1 MIPSAKPTGIQ
12 TTGMTQ
18 NPISHPTTACS
29 FDLFG
34 AAAFAFQIAKTL
46 NDAQRA
52 IMQRVIITEA
62 ALWHSPLRVK
72 AQSPFMASRSPMRTP
87 RAKNDPS
94 PNRNPRFKPRPL
106 QTARCHHPR
115 TQQQTI
121 VDLDG
126 GIGPIGH
133 LTFPLGLPRLATNPV
148 STGPPPDPQRT
159 LIARAF
165 RDQLRPRM
173 AEGRAPYKR
182 LNVRL
187 K

>member
-1 MIPSAKPTGIQ
+1 MIPAAKPTGIH
-12 TTGMTQ
+12 TTGMMQ

-133 LTFPLGLPRLATNPV
+133 LTFPLGLAKAGNKPCIYRAAARPTADIDRTGVPRSIAPTN
-148 STGPPPDPQRT
+148 G
-159 LIARAF
+159 
-165 RDQLRPRM
+165 
-173 AEGRAPYKR
+173 
-182 LNVRL
+182 
-187 K
+187 